1 MRIIIIPFMKKL
13 ICMSLALIFFNAN
26 AWANSEQ
33 EAVTIIGTQE
43 DLQSLSGSGAIITS
57 DDLDMFEFSDV
68 GKALALV
75 PGVYFESEDAYGLR
89 ANIGVRGTIPHRSE
103 KITLMED
110 GILIAPAPISSPA
123 AYYTPTFGRMSGIE
137 VLKGPSALTQGPLT
151 IGGAVNLI
159 STPIPTENAGTLNL
173 EMGQDG
179 NRKLHAHYGGNS
191 GALGYL
197 VEVYDHTND
206 GFMQIAGNPGADTG
220 FDKNDVVLKLSYQIN
235 DNSSLLVKYQ
245 DGDETS
251 DQTYLALADADFARS
266 PRSRYPLTALDNM
279 DNEHEGYNLT
289 YRTERENMSFSATYF
304 YNDYARNWFKVGKI
318 GSSVSNTG
326 TLTNITAVGSSSMQ
340 AVIDGCNSSV
350 VATATAACG
359 VLNATTT
366 GAAMIKNNN
375 RLYNAEGIDL
385 KATFETGNHNITV
398 GYRDM
403 DDYES
408 RYQLTDGYSVAIGGA
423 MTKTF
428 TDTDTSTSDNRRKDG
443 KLEEY
448 FITDAISLG
457 NWTVTPGLRF
467 TDYETT
473 EVKWSDEQ
481 ARAVVASTSTKKGD
495 ASLFGIGATYDM
507 ANGTLY
513 MGMHEGMTPTM
524 GDAET
529 ADNYEIGYRNGNLD
543 IAYFLSDY
551 DNFVGTCTVSSGCEA
566 GDGAQYN
573 GGTAEISGIEISY
586 SESFNEDGEVPLSMA
601 IAVTSQEAEFSG
613 TFNSSYFGS
622 ITKGDNMK
630 EIPEILVSIV
640 NSATVR
646 GTTYNTMLRHV
657 GKTCDSAYGAAG
669 CSVENQQD
677 AYTVIDMSAERSF
690 GDFDGYLKV
699 GNLWDSDE
707 NIALYYGKRTLR
719 GRYLD
724 VGIRYDF

>member
-1 MRIIIIPFMKKL
+1 MRIIIIVFMKKL
-13 ICMSLALIFFNAN
+13 ICVSLALTLFNAN
-26 AWANSEQ
+26 AWANSEL

-43 DLQSLSGSGAIITS
+43 DLQSLPGSGAIITA

-68 GKALALV
+68 GKALSLV
-75 PGVYFESEDAYGLR
+75 PGVYFRPEDGYGLR
-89 ANIGVRGTIPHRSE
+89 ANIGIRGTIPNRSA
-103 KITLMED
+103 KIALMED
-110 GILIAPAPISSPA
+110 GILIAPAPLSAPD

-137 VLKGPSALTQGPLT
+137 VLKGPSALTEGPNTL
-151 IGGAVNLI
+151 GGAVNLI
-159 STPIPTENAGTLNL
+159 STPIPAENGGTLNL

-191 GALGYL
+191 GALGFL
-197 VEVYDHTND
+197 VEVYDHNSD
-206 GFMQIAGNPGADTG
+206 GYMEINGNPGRDSG

-235 DNSSLLVKYQ
+235 DNSSLLLKYQ
-245 DGDETS
+245 DSDETS
-251 DQTYLALADADFARS
+251 DQTYVGLADVDFARN
-266 PRSRYPLTALDNM
+266 PTSRYALTALDQMN
-279 DNEHEGYNLT
+279 NEHEGYNLT
-289 YRTERENMSFSATYF
+289 FRTERENMSFSATYF
-304 YNDYARNWFKVGKI
+304 YNDYMRNWFKTDNI
-318 GSSVSNTG
+318 GASVTAAG
-326 TLTNITAVGSSSMQ
+326 VMTNITGASGNSLSN
-340 AVIDGCNSSV
+340 VIDACNAA
-350 VATATAACG
+350 VAAACN

-366 GAAMIKNNN
+366 GAALLKNNN
-375 RLYNAEGIDL
+375 RLYNSEGIDL

-408 RYQLTDGYSVAIGGA
+408 RYQLEDGYSVAIGGA

-428 TDTDTSTSDNRRKDG
+428 TDTATSTSDNRRKDG

-448 FITDAISLG
+448 FIMDAISLG

-481 ARAVVASTSTKKGD
+481 ARAVVSSTSTKKGD

-529 ADNYEIGYRNGNLD
+529 ADNYEIGYRNDNLD

-551 DNFVGTCTVSSGCEA
+551 DNFVGTCTVSSGCPA
-566 GDGAQYN
+566 GDGTPYN

-586 SESFNEDGEVPLSMA
+586 SESFNEDGEVPMSMA
-601 IAVTSQEAEFSG
+601 INVTSQEAEFSG
-613 TFNSSYFGS
+613 TFTSDYFGS

-630 EIPEILVSIV
+630 QIPEILVSIV
-640 NSATVR
+640 NSATIR
-646 GTTYNTMLRHV
+646 GTTYNTMVRHI
-657 GKTCDSAYGAAG
+657 GDTCSSSYGASG
-669 CSVENQQD
+669 CSVEDRMD

-699 GNLWDSDE
+699 GNLWDSDD
-707 NIALYYGKRTLR
+707 NISLFYGKRAPR
-719 GRYLD
+719 ARYLD

>member
-1 MRIIIIPFMKKL
+1 MRIIIILCMKKL
-13 ICMSLALIFFNAN
+13 ICVSLALTLFNAN
-26 AWANSEQ
+26 AWANDEL

-43 DLQSLSGSGAIITS
+43 DLQSLPGSGAIIAS

-68 GKALALV
+68 GKALSLV
-75 PGVYFESEDAYGLR
+75 PGVYFRPEDGYGLR
-89 ANIGVRGTIPHRSE
+89 ANIGIRGTIPNRSA
-103 KITLMED
+103 KIALMED
-110 GILIAPAPISSPA
+110 GILIAPAPLSAPD

-137 VLKGPSALTQGPLT
+137 VLKGPSALTEGPNTL
-151 IGGAVNLI
+151 GGAVNLI
-159 STPIPTENAGTLNL
+159 STPIPAENGGTLNL

-191 GALGYL
+191 GALGFL
-197 VEVYDHTND
+197 VEVYDHNSD
-206 GFMQIAGNPGADTG
+206 GYMEINGNPGRDSG

-235 DNSSLLVKYQ
+235 DNSSLLLKYQ
-245 DGDETS
+245 DSDETS
-251 DQTYLALADADFARS
+251 DQTYVGLADVDFARN
-266 PRSRYPLTALDNM
+266 PTSRYALTALDQMN
-279 DNEHEGYNLT
+279 NEHEGYNLT
-289 YRTERENMSFSATYF
+289 FRTERENMSFSATYF
-304 YNDYARNWFKVGKI
+304 YNDYMRNWFKTDNI
-318 GSSVSNTG
+318 GASVTAAG
-326 TLTNITAVGSSSMQ
+326 VMTNITGASGNSLSN
-340 AVIDGCNSSV
+340 VIDACNAA
-350 VATATAACG
+350 VAAACN

-366 GAAMIKNNN
+366 GAALLKNNN
-375 RLYNAEGIDL
+375 RLYNSEGIDL

-408 RYQLTDGYSVAIGGA
+408 RYQLEDGYSVAIGGA

-428 TDTDTSTSDNRRKDG
+428 TDTATSTSDNRRKDG

-481 ARAVVASTSTKKGD
+481 ARAVVSSTSTKKGD

-529 ADNYEIGYRNGNLD
+529 ADNYEIGYRNDNLD

-551 DNFVGTCTVSSGCEA
+551 DNFVGTCTVSSGCPA
-566 GDGAQYN
+566 GDGTPYN

-586 SESFNEDGEVPLSMA
+586 SESFNEDGEVPMSMA
-601 IAVTSQEAEFSG
+601 INVTSQEAEFSG
-613 TFNSSYFGS
+613 TFTSDYFGS

-630 EIPEILVSIV
+630 QIPEILVSIV
-640 NSATVR
+640 NSATIR
-646 GTTYNTMLRHV
+646 GTTYNTMVRHI
-657 GKTCDSAYGAAG
+657 GDTCSSSYGASG
-669 CSVENQQD
+669 CSVEDRMD

-699 GNLWDSDE
+699 GNLWDSDD
-707 NIALYYGKRTLR
+707 NISLFYGKRAPR
-719 GRYLD
+719 ARYLD

>member
-1 MRIIIIPFMKKL
+1 MRIIIIAFMKKL
-13 ICMSLALIFFNAN
+13 ICVSLALTLFNAN
-26 AWANSEQ
+26 AWANSEL
-33 EAVTIIGTQE
+33 EAVTIIETQE
-43 DLQSLSGSGAIITS
+43 DLQSLPGSGAIITA

-68 GKALALV
+68 GKDLSLQ
-75 PGVYFESEDAYGLR
+75 PGVYFRPEDGYGLR
-89 ANIGVRGTIPHRSE
+89 ANIGIRGTIPNRSA
-103 KITLMED
+103 KIALMED
-110 GILIAPAPISSPA
+110 GILIAPAPLSAPD

-137 VLKGPSALTQGPLT
+137 VLKGPSALTEGPNTL
-151 IGGAVNLI
+151 GGAVNLI
-159 STPIPTENAGTLNL
+159 STPIPTENGGMLNL

-191 GALGYL
+191 GALGFL
-197 VEVYDHTND
+197 VEVYDHNSD
-206 GFMQIAGNPGADTG
+206 GYMEINGNPGRDSG

-235 DNSSLLVKYQ
+235 DNSSLLLKYQ
-245 DGDETS
+245 DSDETS
-251 DQTYLALADADFARS
+251 DQTYVGLADDDFARN
-266 PRSRYPLTALDNM
+266 PTSRYALTALDQMN
-279 DNEHEGYNLT
+279 NEHEGYNLT
-289 YRTERENMSFSATYF
+289 FRIERENMSFSATYF
-304 YNDYARNWFKVGKI
+304 YNDYMRNWFKTDNI
-318 GSSVSNTG
+318 GASVTAAG
-326 TLTNITAVGSSSMQ
+326 DMTNITGASGNSLSN
-340 AVIDGCNSSV
+340 VIDACNAA
-350 VATATAACG
+350 VAAACN

-366 GAAMIKNNN
+366 GAALLKNNN
-375 RLYNAEGIDL
+375 RLYNSEGIDL

-408 RYQLTDGYSVAIGGA
+408 RYQLEDGYSVAVGGA

-428 TDTDTSTSDNRRKDG
+428 TDTTTGTSDNRRKDG

-481 ARAVVASTSTKKGD
+481 ARAIVTSTSTKKGD

-529 ADNYEIGYRNGNLD
+529 ADNYEIGYRNDNLD

-551 DNFVGTCTVSSGCEA
+551 DNFVGTCTVSSGCPA
-566 GDGAQYN
+566 GDGTPYN

-586 SESFNEDGEVPLSMA
+586 SESFNEDGEVPMSMA
-601 IAVTSQEAEFSG
+601 INVTSQEAEFSG
-613 TFNSSYFGS
+613 TFTSDYFGS

-630 EIPEILVSIV
+630 QIPEILVSIV
-640 NSATVR
+640 NSATIR
-646 GTTYNTMLRHV
+646 GITYNTMVRHI
-657 GKTCDSAYGAAG
+657 GDTCSSSYGASG
-669 CSVENQQD
+669 CPVAKQMD

-699 GNLWDSDE
+699 GNLWDSDD
-707 NIALYYGKRTLR
+707 NISLFYGKRAPR
-719 GRYLD
+719 ARYLD
-724 VGIRYDF
+724 VGIKYDF

>member
-1 MRIIIIPFMKKL
+1 
-13 ICMSLALIFFNAN
+13 MSLALIFFNAN
-26 AWANSEQ
+26 AWANSEL

-75 PGVYFESEDAYGLR
+75 PGVYFRPEDGYGLR
-89 ANIGVRGTIPHRSE
+89 ANIGIRGTIPNRSA
-103 KITLMED
+103 KIALMED
-110 GILIAPAPISSPA
+110 GILIAPAPLSAPD

-137 VLKGPSALTQGPLT
+137 VLKGPSALTEGPNTL
-151 IGGAVNLI
+151 GGAVNLI
-159 STPIPTENAGTLNL
+159 STPIPTENGGTLNL

-191 GALGYL
+191 GALGFL

-206 GFMQIAGNPGADTG
+206 GFMQIAGRPENDTG

-245 DGDETS
+245 DSDETS
-251 DQTYLALADADFARS
+251 DQTYVGLADVDFARS
-266 PRSRYPLTALDNM
+266 PRSRYALTALDQMN
-279 DNEHEGYNLT
+279 NEHEGYNLT
-289 YRTERENMSFSATYF
+289 FRTERENMSFSATYF
-304 YNDYARNWFKVGKI
+304 YNDYMRNWFKTDNI
-318 GSSVSNTG
+318 GASVTNLG
-326 TLTNITAVGSSSMQ
+326 VMTNITGASGNSLQ
-340 AVIDGCNSSV
+340 NVIDACNAA
-350 VATATAACG
+350 VAAACN

-366 GAAMIKNNN
+366 GAALLKNNN
-375 RLYNAEGIDL
+375 RLYNSEGIDL

-408 RYQLTDGYSVAIGGA
+408 RYQLEDGYSVAVGGA

-428 TDTDTSTSDNRRKDG
+428 TDTATSTSDNRRKDG

-481 ARAVVASTSTKKGD
+481 ARATVDSTSTKKGD

-529 ADNYEIGYRNGNLD
+529 ADNYEIGYRNDNLD

-551 DNFVGTCTVSSGCEA
+551 DNFVGTCTVSSGCPA
-566 GDGAQYN
+566 GTGTPYS

-586 SESFNEDGEVPLSMA
+586 SESFNEDGEVPMSMA
-601 IAVTSQEAEFSG
+601 INVTSQEAEFSG
-613 TFNSSYFGS
+613 TFTSDYFGS

-630 EIPEILVSIV
+630 QIPEILVSIV
-640 NSATVR
+640 NSATIR
-646 GTTYNTMLRHV
+646 GITYNTMVRHI
-657 GKTCDSAYGAAG
+657 GDTCSSSFGASG
-669 CSVENQQD
+669 CPVANQMD

-699 GNLWDSDE
+699 GNLWDADD
-707 NIALYYGKRTLR
+707 NISLYYGKRSPR

>member
-13 ICMSLALIFFNAN
+13 ICVSLALTLFNAN
-26 AWANSEQ
+26 AWANDEL

-43 DLQSLSGSGAIITS
+43 DLQSLPGSGAIIAS

-68 GKALALV
+68 GKALSLV
-75 PGVYFESEDAYGLR
+75 PGVYFRPEDGYGLR
-89 ANIGVRGTIPHRSE
+89 ANIGIRGTIPNRSA
-103 KITLMED
+103 KIALMED
-110 GILIAPAPISSPA
+110 GILIAPAPLSAPD

-137 VLKGPSALTQGPLT
+137 VLKGPSALTEGPNTL
-151 IGGAVNLI
+151 GGAVNLI
-159 STPIPTENAGTLNL
+159 STPIPAENGGTLNL

-191 GALGYL
+191 GALGFL
-197 VEVYDHTND
+197 VEVYDHNSD
-206 GFMQIAGNPGADTG
+206 GYMEINGNPGRDSG

-235 DNSSLLVKYQ
+235 DNSSLLLKYQ
-245 DGDETS
+245 DSDETS
-251 DQTYLALADADFARS
+251 DQTYVGLADVDFARN
-266 PRSRYPLTALDNM
+266 PTSRYALTALDQMN
-279 DNEHEGYNLT
+279 NEHEGYNLT
-289 YRTERENMSFSATYF
+289 FRTERENMSFSATYF
-304 YNDYARNWFKVGKI
+304 YNDYMRNWFKTDNI
-318 GSSVSNTG
+318 GASVTSAG
-326 TLTNITAVGSSSMQ
+326 VMTNITGAAGNSLQ
-340 AVIDGCNSSV
+340 NVIDACNTA
-350 VATATAACG
+350 VAAACN

-366 GAAMIKNNN
+366 GAALLKNNN
-375 RLYNAEGIDL
+375 RLYNSEGIDL

-408 RYQLTDGYSVAIGGA
+408 RYQLEDGYSVAIGGA

-428 TDTDTSTSDNRRKDG
+428 TDTATSTSDNRRKDG

-481 ARAVVASTSTKKGD
+481 ARAVVSSTSTKKGD

-529 ADNYEIGYRNGNLD
+529 ADNYEIGYRNDNLD

-551 DNFVGTCTVSSGCEA
+551 DNFVGTCTVSSGCAA
-566 GDGAQYN
+566 GDGTPYN

-586 SESFNEDGEVPLSMA
+586 SESFNEDGEVPMSMA
-601 IAVTSQEAEFSG
+601 INVTSQEAEFSG
-613 TFNSSYFGS
+613 TFTSDYFGS

-630 EIPEILVSIV
+630 QIPEILVSIV
-640 NSATVR
+640 NSATIR
-646 GTTYNTMLRHV
+646 GTTFNTMVRHV
-657 GKTCDSAYGAAG
+657 GETCSSSYGAAG
-669 CSVENQQD
+669 CPVANQMD

-699 GNLWDSDE
+699 GNLWDADD
-707 NIALYYGKRTLR
+707 NISLFYGKRAPRT
-719 GRYLD
+719 RYLD
-724 VGIRYDF
+724 VGLRYDF

>member
-1 MRIIIIPFMKKL
+1 MRIIIIAFMKKL
-13 ICMSLALIFFNAN
+13 ICVSLALTLFNAN
-26 AWANSEQ
+26 AWANDEL

-43 DLQSLSGSGAIITS
+43 DLQSLPGSGAIITS

-68 GKALALV
+68 GKALSLV
-75 PGVYFESEDAYGLR
+75 PGVYFRPEDGYGLR
-89 ANIGVRGTIPHRSE
+89 ANIGIRGTIPNRSA
-103 KITLMED
+103 KIALMED
-110 GILIAPAPISSPA
+110 GILIAPAPLSAPD

-137 VLKGPSALTQGPLT
+137 VLKGPSALTEGPNTL
-151 IGGAVNLI
+151 GGAVNLI
-159 STPIPTENAGTLNL
+159 STPIPTENSGTLNL

-179 NRKLHAHYGGNS
+179 NRKLHANYGGNS

-206 GFMQIAGNPGADTG
+206 GFMQIVGKPANDTG
-220 FDKNDVVLKLSYQIN
+220 FDKNDMVLKLSYQIN
-235 DNSSLLVKYQ
+235 DNSSLLLKYQ
-245 DGDETS
+245 DSDETS
-251 DQTYLALADADFARS
+251 DQTYVGLADVDFARS
-266 PRSRYPLTALDNM
+266 PRSRYALTALDQMN
-279 DNEHEGYNLT
+279 NEHEGYNLT
-289 YRTERENMSFSATYF
+289 FRTERENMSFSATYF
-304 YNDYARNWFKVGKI
+304 YNDYMRNWFKTDNI
-318 GSSVSNTG
+318 GASVTNAGVMTSITG
-326 TLTNITAVGSSSMQ
+326 ASGNSLQN
-340 AVIDGCNSSV
+340 VIDACNAA
-350 VATATAACG
+350 VAAACN
-359 VLNATTT
+359 VLNASTT
-366 GAAMIKNNN
+366 GAVLVKNNN
-375 RLYNAEGIDL
+375 RLYNSEGIDL

-403 DDYES
+403 EDYES
-408 RYQLTDGYSVAIGGA
+408 RYQLEDGYSVAVGGG

-428 TDTDTSTSDNRRKDG
+428 TDTTTSTSDNRRKDG
-443 KLEEY
+443 ELTEY

-481 ARAVVASTSTKKGD
+481 ARAVVASTSKKEGD

-529 ADNYEIGYRNGNLD
+529 ADNYEIGYRNDNLD

-551 DNFVGTCTVSSGCEA
+551 DNFVGTCTVSSGCAA
-566 GDGAQYN
+566 GNGATYN

-586 SESFNEDGEVPLSMA
+586 SESFNQDGEVPMSMA
-601 IAVTSQEAEFSG
+601 INVTSQDAEFSG
-613 TFNSSYFGS
+613 TFNSSFFGN

-630 EIPEILVSIV
+630 QIPEILVSIV
-640 NSATVR
+640 NSATIR
-646 GTTYNTMLRHV
+646 GTTYNTMVRHV
-657 GKTCDSAYGAAG
+657 GDTCSSSYGASG
-669 CSVENQQD
+669 CSVEDRMD

-699 GNLWDSDE
+699 GNLWDSDD
-707 NIALYYGKRTLR
+707 NISLFYGKRAPR
-719 GRYLD
+719 ARYLD

>member
-13 ICMSLALIFFNAN
+13 ICVSLALTLFNAN
-26 AWANSEQ
+26 AWANDEL

-43 DLQSLSGSGAIITS
+43 DLQSLPGSGAIIAS

-68 GKALALV
+68 GKALSLV
-75 PGVYFESEDAYGLR
+75 PGVYFRPEDGYGLR
-89 ANIGVRGTIPHRSE
+89 ANIGIRGTIPNRSA
-103 KITLMED
+103 KIALMED
-110 GILIAPAPISSPA
+110 GILIAPAPLSAPD

-137 VLKGPSALTQGPLT
+137 VLKGPSALTEGPNTL
-151 IGGAVNLI
+151 GGAVNLI
-159 STPIPTENAGTLNL
+159 STPIPAENGGTLNL

-191 GALGYL
+191 GALGFL
-197 VEVYDHTND
+197 VEVYDHNSD
-206 GFMQIAGNPGADTG
+206 GYMEINGNPGRDSG

-235 DNSSLLVKYQ
+235 DNSSLLLKYQ
-245 DGDETS
+245 DSDETS
-251 DQTYLALADADFARS
+251 DQTYVGLADVDFARN
-266 PRSRYPLTALDNM
+266 PTSRYALTALDQMN
-279 DNEHEGYNLT
+279 NEHEGYNLT
-289 YRTERENMSFSATYF
+289 FRTERENMSFSATYF
-304 YNDYARNWFKVGKI
+304 YNDYMRNWFKTDNI
-318 GSSVSNTG
+318 GASVTSAG
-326 TLTNITAVGSSSMQ
+326 VMTNITGAAGNSLQ
-340 AVIDGCNSSV
+340 NVIDACNTA
-350 VATATAACG
+350 VAAACN

-366 GAAMIKNNN
+366 GAALLKNNN
-375 RLYNAEGIDL
+375 RLYNSEGIDL

-408 RYQLTDGYSVAIGGA
+408 RYQLEDGYSVAIGGA

-428 TDTDTSTSDNRRKDG
+428 TDTATSISDNRRKDG

-481 ARAVVASTSTKKGD
+481 ARAVVSSTSTKKGD

-529 ADNYEIGYRNGNLD
+529 ADNYEIGYRNDNLD

-551 DNFVGTCTVSSGCEA
+551 DNFVGTCTVSSGCPA
-566 GDGAQYN
+566 GDGTPYN

-586 SESFNEDGEVPLSMA
+586 SESFNEDGEVPMSMA
-601 IAVTSQEAEFSG
+601 INVTSQEAEFSG
-613 TFNSSYFGS
+613 TFTSDYFGS

-630 EIPEILVSIV
+630 QIPEILVSIV
-640 NSATVR
+640 NSATIR
-646 GTTYNTMLRHV
+646 GTTYNTMVRHI
-657 GKTCDSAYGAAG
+657 GDTCSSSYGASG
-669 CSVENQQD
+669 CSVEDRMD

-699 GNLWDSDE
+699 GNLWDSDD
-707 NIALYYGKRTLR
+707 NISLFYGKRAPR
-719 GRYLD
+719 ARYLD

>member
-1 MRIIIIPFMKKL
+1 MKKL
-13 ICMSLALIFFNAN
+13 ICVSLALTLFNAN
-26 AWANSEQ
+26 AWANDEL

-43 DLQSLSGSGAIITS
+43 DLQSLPGSGAIIAS

-68 GKALALV
+68 GKALSLV
-75 PGVYFESEDAYGLR
+75 PGVYFRPEDGYGLR
-89 ANIGVRGTIPHRSE
+89 ANIGIRGTIPNRSA
-103 KITLMED
+103 KIALMED
-110 GILIAPAPISSPA
+110 GILIAPAPLSAPD

-137 VLKGPSALTQGPLT
+137 VLKGPSALTEGPNTL
-151 IGGAVNLI
+151 GGAVNLI
-159 STPIPTENAGTLNL
+159 STPIPAENGGTLNL

-191 GALGYL
+191 GALGFL
-197 VEVYDHTND
+197 VEVYDHNSD
-206 GFMQIAGNPGADTG
+206 GYMEINGNPGRDSG

-235 DNSSLLVKYQ
+235 DNSSLLLKYQ
-245 DGDETS
+245 DSDETS
-251 DQTYLALADADFARS
+251 DQTYVGLADVDFARN
-266 PRSRYPLTALDNM
+266 PTSRYALTALDQMN
-279 DNEHEGYNLT
+279 NEHEGYNLT
-289 YRTERENMSFSATYF
+289 FRTERENMSFSATYF
-304 YNDYARNWFKVGKI
+304 YNDYMRNWFKTDNI
-318 GSSVSNTG
+318 GASVTSAG
-326 TLTNITAVGSSSMQ
+326 VMTNITGAAGNSLQ
-340 AVIDGCNSSV
+340 NVIDACNTA
-350 VATATAACG
+350 VAAACN

-366 GAAMIKNNN
+366 GAALLKNNN
-375 RLYNAEGIDL
+375 RLYNSEGIDL

-408 RYQLTDGYSVAIGGA
+408 RYQLEDGYSVAIGGA

-428 TDTDTSTSDNRRKDG
+428 TDTATSISDNRRKDG

-481 ARAVVASTSTKKGD
+481 ARAVVSSTSTKKGD

-529 ADNYEIGYRNGNLD
+529 ADNYEIGYRNDNLD

-551 DNFVGTCTVSSGCEA
+551 DNFVGTCTVSSGCPA
-566 GDGAQYN
+566 GDGTPYN

-586 SESFNEDGEVPLSMA
+586 SESFNEDGEVPMSMA
-601 IAVTSQEAEFSG
+601 INVTSQEAEFSG
-613 TFNSSYFGS
+613 TFTSDYFGS

-630 EIPEILVSIV
+630 QIPEILVSIV
-640 NSATVR
+640 NSATIR
-646 GTTYNTMLRHV
+646 GTTYNTMVRHI
-657 GKTCDSAYGAAG
+657 GDTCSSSYGASG
-669 CSVENQQD
+669 CSVEDRMD

-699 GNLWDSDE
+699 GNLWDSDD
-707 NIALYYGKRTLR
+707 NISLFYGKRAPR
-719 GRYLD
+719 ARYLD

>member
-1 MRIIIIPFMKKL
+1 MRIIIILFMKKL
-13 ICMSLALIFFNAN
+13 ICVSLALTLFNAN
-26 AWANSEQ
+26 AWANSEL

-43 DLQSLSGSGAIITS
+43 DLQSLPGSGAIITG

-68 GKALALV
+68 GKALSLV
-75 PGVYFESEDAYGLR
+75 PGVYYRPEDGYGLR
-89 ANIGVRGTIPHRSE
+89 ANIGIRGTIPNRSA
-103 KITLMED
+103 KIALMED
-110 GILIAPAPISSPA
+110 GILIAPAPLSAPD

-137 VLKGPSALTQGPLT
+137 VLKGPSALTEGPNTL
-151 IGGAVNLI
+151 GGAVNLI
-159 STPIPTENAGTLNL
+159 STPIPTENGGMLNL
-173 EMGQDG
+173 ELGQDG

-191 GALGYL
+191 GALGFL
-197 VEVYDHTND
+197 VEVYDHNSD
-206 GFMQIAGNPGADTG
+206 GYMEINGNPGRDSG

-245 DGDETS
+245 DSDETS
-251 DQTYLALADADFARS
+251 DQTYVGLADVDFARN
-266 PRSRYPLTALDNM
+266 PTSRYALTALDQMN
-279 DNEHEGYNLT
+279 NEHEGYNLT
-289 YRTERENMSFSATYF
+289 FRTERENMSFSATYF
-304 YNDYARNWFKVGKI
+304 YNDYMRNWFKTDNI
-318 GSSVSNTG
+318 GASVTNAG
-326 TLTNITAVGSSSMQ
+326 AMTNITGASGNSLSN
-340 AVIDGCNSSV
+340 VIDACNAA
-350 VATATAACG
+350 VAAACN

-366 GAAMIKNNN
+366 GAALLKNNN
-375 RLYNAEGIDL
+375 RLYNSEGIDL

-408 RYQLTDGYSVAIGGA
+408 RYQLEDGYSVAIGGA

-428 TDTDTSTSDNRRKDG
+428 TDTTTGTSDNRRKDG

-481 ARAVVASTSTKKGD
+481 ARATVASTSTKKGD

-529 ADNYEIGYRNGNLD
+529 ADNYEIGYRNDNLD

-551 DNFVGTCTVSSGCEA
+551 DNFVGTCTVSSGCPA
-566 GDGAQYN
+566 GDGTPYN

-586 SESFNEDGEVPLSMA
+586 SESFNEDGEVPMSMA
-601 IAVTSQEAEFSG
+601 INVTSQEAEFSG
-613 TFNSSYFGS
+613 TFTSTYFGS

-630 EIPEILVSIV
+630 QIPEILVSIV
-640 NSATVR
+640 NSATIR
-646 GTTYNTMLRHV
+646 GITYNTMVRHI
-657 GKTCDSAYGAAG
+657 GDTCSSSYGASG
-669 CSVENQQD
+669 CPVAKQMD

-699 GNLWDSDE
+699 GNLWDSDD
-707 NIALYYGKRTLR
+707 NISLFYGKRAPR
-719 GRYLD
+719 ARYLD

>member
-13 ICMSLALIFFNAN
+13 ICVSLALTLFNAN
-26 AWANSEQ
+26 AWANDEL

-43 DLQSLSGSGAIITS
+43 DLQSLPGSGAIIAS

-68 GKALALV
+68 GKALSLV
-75 PGVYFESEDAYGLR
+75 PGVYFRPEDGYGLR
-89 ANIGVRGTIPHRSE
+89 ANIGIRGTIPNRSA
-103 KITLMED
+103 KIALMED
-110 GILIAPAPISSPA
+110 GILIAPAPLSAPD

-137 VLKGPSALTQGPLT
+137 VLKGPSALAEGPNTL
-151 IGGAVNLI
+151 GGAVNLI
-159 STPIPTENAGTLNL
+159 STPIPAENGGTLNL

-191 GALGYL
+191 GALGFL
-197 VEVYDHTND
+197 VEVYDHNSD
-206 GFMQIAGNPGADTG
+206 GYMEINGNPGRDSG

-235 DNSSLLVKYQ
+235 DNSSLLLKYQ
-245 DGDETS
+245 DSDETS
-251 DQTYLALADADFARS
+251 DQTYVGLADVDFARN
-266 PRSRYPLTALDNM
+266 PTSRYALTALDQMN
-279 DNEHEGYNLT
+279 NEHEGYNLT
-289 YRTERENMSFSATYF
+289 FRTERENMSFSATYF
-304 YNDYARNWFKVGKI
+304 YNDYMRNWFKTDNI
-318 GSSVSNTG
+318 GASVTSAG
-326 TLTNITAVGSSSMQ
+326 VMTNITGAAGNSLQ
-340 AVIDGCNSSV
+340 NVIDACNTA
-350 VATATAACG
+350 VAAACN

-366 GAAMIKNNN
+366 GAALLKNNN
-375 RLYNAEGIDL
+375 RLYNSEGIDL

-408 RYQLTDGYSVAIGGA
+408 RYQLEDGYSVAIGGA

-428 TDTDTSTSDNRRKDG
+428 TDTATSTSDNRRKDG

-481 ARAVVASTSTKKGD
+481 ARAVVSSTSTKKGD

-529 ADNYEIGYRNGNLD
+529 ADNYEIGYRNDNLD

-551 DNFVGTCTVSSGCEA
+551 DNFVGTCTVSSGCPA
-566 GDGAQYN
+566 GDGTPYN

-586 SESFNEDGEVPLSMA
+586 SESFNEDGEVPMSMA
-601 IAVTSQEAEFSG
+601 INVTSQEAEFSG
-613 TFNSSYFGS
+613 TFTSDYFGS

-630 EIPEILVSIV
+630 QIPEILVSIV
-640 NSATVR
+640 NSATIR
-646 GTTYNTMLRHV
+646 GTTYNTMVRHI
-657 GKTCDSAYGAAG
+657 GDTCSSSYGASG
-669 CSVENQQD
+669 CSVEDRMD

-699 GNLWDSDE
+699 GNLWDSDD
-707 NIALYYGKRTLR
+707 NISLFYGKRAPR
-719 GRYLD
+719 ARYLD

>member
-1 MRIIIIPFMKKL
+1 MRIIIILFMKKL
-13 ICMSLALIFFNAN
+13 ICVSLALTLFNAN
-26 AWANSEQ
+26 AWANSEL

-43 DLQSLSGSGAIITS
+43 DLQSLPGSGAIITG

-68 GKALALV
+68 GKALSLV
-75 PGVYFESEDAYGLR
+75 PGVYFRPEDGYGLR
-89 ANIGVRGTIPHRSE
+89 ANIGIRGTIPNRSA
-103 KITLMED
+103 KIALMED
-110 GILIAPAPISSPA
+110 GILIAPAPLSAPD

-137 VLKGPSALTQGPLT
+137 VLKGPSALTEGPNTL
-151 IGGAVNLI
+151 GGAVNLI
-159 STPIPTENAGTLNL
+159 STPIPTENGGMLNL
-173 EMGQDG
+173 ELGQDG

-191 GALGYL
+191 GALGFL
-197 VEVYDHTND
+197 VEVYDHNSD
-206 GFMQIAGNPGADTG
+206 GYMEINGNPGRDSG

-245 DGDETS
+245 DSDETS
-251 DQTYLALADADFARS
+251 DQTYVGLADVDFARN
-266 PRSRYPLTALDNM
+266 PTSRYALTALDQMN
-279 DNEHEGYNLT
+279 NEHEGYNLT
-289 YRTERENMSFSATYF
+289 FRTERENMSFSATYF
-304 YNDYARNWFKVGKI
+304 YNDYMRNWFKTDNI
-318 GSSVSNTG
+318 GASVTNAG
-326 TLTNITAVGSSSMQ
+326 AMTNITGASGNSLQ
-340 AVIDGCNSSV
+340 NVIDACNAA
-350 VATATAACG
+350 VAAACN

-366 GAAMIKNNN
+366 GAALLKNNN
-375 RLYNAEGIDL
+375 RLYNSEGIDL

-408 RYQLTDGYSVAIGGA
+408 RYQLEDGYSVAVGGA

-428 TDTDTSTSDNRRKDG
+428 TDTTTGTSDNRRKDG

-481 ARAVVASTSTKKGD
+481 ARAVVDSTSTKKGD

-529 ADNYEIGYRNGNLD
+529 ADNYEIGYRNDNLD

-551 DNFVGTCTVSSGCEA
+551 DNFVGTCTVSSGCPA
-566 GDGAQYN
+566 GTGATYN

-586 SESFNEDGEVPLSMA
+586 SESFNEDGEVPMSMA
-601 IAVTSQEAEFSG
+601 ISVTSQEAEFSG
-613 TFNSSYFGS
+613 TFDSDYFGS

-630 EIPEILVSIV
+630 QIPEILVSIV
-640 NSATVR
+640 NSATIR
-646 GTTYNTMLRHV
+646 GTTYNTMVRHV
-657 GKTCDSAYGAAG
+657 GDSCASSYGASG
-669 CSVENQQD
+669 CSVAKQMD

-699 GNLWDSDE
+699 GNLWDSDD
-707 NIALYYGKRTLR
+707 NISLFYGKRAPR
-719 GRYLD
+719 ARYLD